1 MALSKQTISTPD
13 LAARDGQP
21 AERAAETVP
30 LPPLPPHHLS
40 GTTGRL
46 ARRLNYFW
54 LVVIIAILAGG
65 IASASGHHHDLWHS
79 WRGPMIIVLAL
90 GFIAWYGFIA
100 LDVAHMSRPRP
111 LPHYGWIVWLATGFV
126 ITAALLALD
135 HSFAALTYALIGACL
150 FLPAPWA
157 AFPIGIAILLD
168 LWGNGLLSPPPPG
181 KAWSDNFGN
190 MFDIALSLGIVY
202 VTTAVFRERMR
213 RERLLEELSEANRR
227 LRLAVARDVEM
238 ATLRERNRVAREM
251 HDSLGHALVSIAIK
265 LEATRMLSDIDP
277 PRAVAELE
285 ETTTLVRSTM
295 TDLRL
300 SLAGLRPAALEE
312 QPVSRAL
319 ADLAHEMGARSGV
332 EVTSTID
339 ERVDM
344 LDRCTQETLFRVEQ
358 EALTNVAKHAQAGR
372 VILSLTLDHTGI
384 TLEVGDDGVGLG
396 AAQRTESTRYGV
408 QGMRER
414 VEALGGML
422 TIGPRPERGTL
433 VRAWLPTAIGR

>member
-1 MALSKQTISTPD
+1 MALSKQTISMP
-13 LAARDGQP
+13 AASTGEPPP
-21 AERAAETVP
+21 AERTDETVR
-30 LPPLPPHHLS
+30 LPPPPAAQ
-40 GTTGRL
+40 GRGVNSPI

-54 LVVIIAILAGG
+54 LLVIIAIIVGG
-65 IASASGHHHDLWHS
+65 IASADSHHHDLWHS
-79 WRGPMIIVLAL
+79 WRGPLIIVLSLA
-90 GFIAWYGFIA
+90 FIAWYLLGISDF
-100 LDVAHMSRPRP
+100 AHIGRHRP
-111 LPHYGWIVWLATGFV
+111 LPPRVWIVWLGTGFA
-126 ITAALLALD
+126 ITAALLVLD
-135 HSFAALTYALIGACL
+135 HSFAALTYALIGASM
-150 FLPAPWA
+150 FVPGRWA
-157 AFPIGIAILLD
+157 VFPIGIALL
-168 LWGNGLLSPPPPG
+168 LNVWANGLLSPPPPG
-181 KAWSDNFGN
+181 KDWGDNFAN
-190 MFDIALSLGIVY
+190 IFDVMLSLGIVY
-202 VTTAVFRERMR
+202 AVTAVLRERIQ

-265 LEATRMLSDIDP
+265 LEATRLLSDIDA

-295 TDLRL
+295 TDLRH

-312 QPVSRAL
+312 QPLCRAL
-319 ADLAHEMGARSGV
+319 ADLAHEMGGRAGV
-332 EVTSTID
+332 EVTCTID

-344 LDRCTQETLFRVEQ
+344 LERCTQETLYRVGQ
-358 EALTNVAKHAQAGR
+358 EALTNVAKHARASR
-372 VILSLTLDHTGI
+372 VNLSLCRDDTGI

-396 AAQRTESTRYGV
+396 AAQRTESARYGV

-433 VRAWLPTAIGR
+433 VRAWLPAAIGS

>member
-1 MALSKQTISTPD
+1 MALSKQLISTPD
-13 LAARDGQP
+13 LAARDPQP
-21 AERAAETVP
+21 AEPAVETMR
-30 LPPLPPHHLS
+30 LPAPPPSHVIGS
-40 GTTGRL
+40 AGKL

-90 GFIAWYGFIA
+90 GFIAWYGFIVF
-100 LDVAHMSRPRP
+100 DVAHMRRPHP
-111 LPHYGWIVWLATGFV
+111 MPDHGWVVWLGTGFV

-157 AFPIGIAILLD
+157 AFPIGIAILMD

-190 MFDIALSLGIVY
+190 IFDVALSLGIVY

-295 TDLRL
+295 TDLRH

-319 ADLAHEMGARSGV
+319 ADLAREMGARAGV
-332 EVTSTID
+332 EVACTID

-344 LDRCTQETLFRVEQ
+344 LERCLQETLFRVGQ
-358 EALTNVAKHAQAGR
+358 EGLTNVAKHARASR
-372 VILSLTLDHTGI
+372 VNLSLCRDDTGI
-384 TLEVGDDGVGLG
+384 TLEVADNGIGLG
-396 AAQRTESTRYGV
+396 AAQRTESARYGV

-422 TIGPRPERGTL
+422 TIGPHPKGGTL
-433 VRAWLPTAIGR
+433 VRAWLPAAIGR

>member
-1 MALSKQTISTPD
+1 MALSKQTISTHT
-13 LAARDGQP
+13 LSGRDGQS
-21 AERAAETVP
+21 AERAAETMP
-30 LPPLPPHHLS
+30 LPAPPPPHMS
-40 GTTGRL
+40 GTAGRL

-79 WRGPMIIVLAL
+79 WRGPMIIVLSL

-100 LDVAHMSRPRP
+100 LDIAHMSRPWP
-111 LPHYGWIVWLATGFV
+111 MPTYGWVVWLGTGFA

-135 HSFAALTYALIGACL
+135 QSFAALTYALIGACL
-150 FLPAPWA
+150 FLPAPWT
-157 AFPIGIAILLD
+157 AFPIGIAILMD
-168 LWGNGLLSPPPPG
+168 AWGNGLLSPPPPG

-238 ATLRERNRVAREM
+238 ATLRERNRLAREM

-265 LEATRMLSDIDP
+265 LEATRMLSDIDA

-285 ETTTLVRSTM
+285 ETTALVRSTM
-295 TDLRL
+295 TDLRH

-312 QPVSRAL
+312 QPLTRAL
-319 ADLAHEMGARSGV
+319 ADLAHEMGARAGV
-332 EVTSTID
+332 EVICTID
-339 ERVDM
+339 ERADG
-344 LDRCTQETLFRVEQ
+344 LERCTQETLYRIGQ
-358 EALTNVAKHAQAGR
+358 EALTNVAKHARAGQA
-372 VILSLTLDHTGI
+372 VLSICLDHRGI

-396 AAQRTESTRYGV
+396 AAQRTESGRYGV

-422 TIGPRPERGTL
+422 TISPRPERGTL
-433 VRAWLPTAIGR
+433 VRAWLPATIGP